1 MENDFYDF
9 VRDKLPRDTVE
20 DIKLIDNFT
29 KEDRTSHC
37 YRLTYRY
44 VLVIINS
51 EKFLLSNKTVFL
63 FYALQSVNF
72 LTQLTFHNG

>member
-29 KEDRTSHC
+29 KDERTSHC

-44 VLVIINS
+44 VLVIFNGQKVLI
-51 EKFLLSNKTVFL
+51 LNKKVFL
-63 FYALQSVNF
+63 FYGLLSYYESTF
-72 LTQLTFHNG
+72 TQLSL